1 MAEKSKFVVHKP
13 EERED
18 WLLSYA
24 DMITLLLAFFVL
36 MLSISKF
43 DATKAEKVTGGL
55 SKEIGGHDVVQPI
68 DTLKAEAQQQAK
80 ALKLDDSQVSISTDD
95 RGLVLELDGGTF
107 FEPNSADLKP
117 AQVAAL
123 TKMGQMLLSPKY
135 ADFQIEVDG
144 HTDDTPVATQ
154 QYPSNWELSAA
165 RAATVAR
172 LLARLGVAPTRL
184 EVVGYGDTR
193 PKVPNRDSQGRPL
206 SVNQAINRRV
216 TLHVFHP

>member
-1 MAEKSKFVVHKP
+1 MRESKFEIKKP

-36 MLSISKF
+36 LLSISKF

-55 SKEIGGHDVVQPI
+55 SKGIGGHDVVRPI

-80 ALKLDDSQVSISTDD
+80 ALKLDDGQVTVSTDD

-107 FEPNSADLKP
+107 FDANSAELKQQFIP
-117 AQVAAL
+117 AL
-123 TKMGQMLLSPKY
+123 TKMGQMLDSSKY
-135 ADFQIEVDG
+135 ADFQVELDG

-154 QYPSNWELSAA
+154 AYPSNWELSAA
-165 RAATVAR
+165 RASAVAR
-172 LLARLGVAPTRL
+172 LFIKQGMLPTRI
-184 EVVGYGDTR
+184 EVVGFGDTR
-193 PKVPNRDSQGRPL
+193 PKVANRDAQGHPL
-206 SVNQAINRRV
+206 PANQAINRRV
-216 TLHVFHP
+216 TIHVYHP